1 MSRWIGFILAI
12 LLGAAAG
19 MFYGWVVSPVKYV
32 DTTPQ
37 TLRIDYKS
45 DYVLMVAEAY
55 SAEKDLARAVS
66 RLASLG
72 SDAPAEVVREAILF
86 AESQGYTDVD
96 VALMRSLARDLETWS
111 PSLQGQAP

>member
-19 MFYGWVVSPVKYV
+19 MFYGWAISPVKYV

-55 SAEKDLARAVS
+55 SVEKDMAQAVT
-66 RLASLG
+66 RLSVLG
-72 SDAPAEVVREAILF
+72 SPEPGDIVREAILF
-86 AESQGYTDVD
+86 AERQGYTDAD
-96 VALMRSLARDLETWS
+96 VALMRSLERDLETWS
-111 PSLQGQAP
+111 PSLQGHAP